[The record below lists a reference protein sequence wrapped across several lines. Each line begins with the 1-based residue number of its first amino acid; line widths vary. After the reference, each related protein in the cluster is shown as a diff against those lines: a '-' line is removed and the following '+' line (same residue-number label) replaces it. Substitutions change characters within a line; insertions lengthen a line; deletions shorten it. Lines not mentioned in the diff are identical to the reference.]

1 MNVFI
6 VTSALLTT
14 GGAFN
19 SMERFDDTIK
29 TLKSIREK
37 DPTADIFLADISAAP
52 LGGMADELQEY
63 CKIVSFNDHR
73 AVKMFSSHGLKS
85 HGEVVIMMEMLNFLF
100 RNGLKY
106 DRIFKLSGRY
116 VLDDGFNIAFYN
128 DKQGQY
134 IFKRRNATWMNP
146 VVMGATH
153 CIDTRLYSL
162 CGSLAD
168 EYFGVLHAVFDCLSL
183 MDTEHA
189 HFLSIPKNKLIE
201 VDRVYCTGRIARTGE
216 LIHD

>member
-14 GGAFN
+14 SGVFTPLQ
-19 SMERFDDTIK
+19 RFDDTIK

-37 DPTADIFLADISAAP
+37 DPTADIFLADISMAS
-52 LGGMADELQEY
+52 LGGIVDELQEY

-73 AVKMFSSHGLKS
+73 AVKMFSENRYQSKS
-85 HGEVVIMMEMLNFLF
+85 ETVIMMEMMNFLF
-100 RNGLKY
+100 KNGLKY
-106 DRIFKLSGRY
+106 DRIFKISGRY
-116 VLDDGFNIAFYN
+116 VLDDGFDIAHYA
-128 DKQGQY
+128 DKQGKY
-134 IFKRRNATWMNP
+134 VFKRRNATWMNP

-168 EYFGVLHAVFDCLSL
+168 EYFGVLNGVFDCLSS

-189 HFLSIPKNKLIE
+189 HFLNIPKDKLIE